1 MLENLASSLPLISH
15 CRSISHLLFGFFH
28 SFAWDSSLHPRRG
41 RQMDR
46 RQLRS
51 PKLPAG
57 CLSAFLAKPIEQMFL
72 FVVELQGNAVEK
84 NYLGTSSTLDGY
96 SLQSKSL
103 EAMEAK
109 LFFLLFI

>member
-1 MLENLASSLPLISH
+1 
-15 CRSISHLLFGFFH
+15 
-28 SFAWDSSLHPRRG
+28 
-41 RQMDR
+41 MDR

-109 LFFLLFI
+109 LFFLLFIWRPGFIHASTLVELLKRPHFHVYFFQME